1 MKKNG
6 LLDKKRSMKKN
17 IRQIFNEYGL
27 TCNEASKCGINYQTL
42 YKQLKGLRTVGAK
55 TAMRY
60 HKILG
65 IPLYELRP
73 DLWPPQLFD
82 KENDG

>member
-1 MKKNG
+1 MENLQDVLNK
-6 LLDKKRSMKKN
+6 
-17 IRQIFNEYGL
+17 YGL
-27 TCNEASKCGINYQTL
+27 TCNTASKRGVNYQTL

-73 DLWPPQLFD
+73 DLWPPQLFGKED
-82 KENDG
+82 KQ

>member
-1 MKKNG
+1 MKSLQDVLHK
-6 LLDKKRSMKKN
+6 
-17 IRQIFNEYGL
+17 YGL
-27 TCNEASKCGINYQTL
+27 TCNTASKRGVNYQTL
-42 YKQLKGLRTVGAK
+42 YKQLRGLRSVGAK

-73 DLWPPQLFD
+73 DIWPAQLFEKD
-82 KENDG
+82 KS

>member
-1 MKKNG
+1 MKSLQDVLHK
-6 LLDKKRSMKKN
+6 
-17 IRQIFNEYGL
+17 YGL
-27 TCNEASKCGINYQTL
+27 TCNTASKRGVNYQTL
-42 YKQLKGLRTVGAK
+42 YKQLRGLRSVGAK

-73 DLWPPQLFD
+73 DIWPAQLFGKD
-82 KENDG
+82 KS

>member
-1 MKKNG
+1 MNN
-6 LLDKKRSMKKN
+6 LQS
-17 IRQIFNEYGL
+17 IFKQHNL
-27 TCNEASKCGINYQTL
+27 TLKQAAEQGIPYQTV
-42 YKQLKGLRTVGAK
+42 YKQLKGTRSIGAK

-73 DLWPPQLFD
+73 DLWPPQLFGKD
-82 KENDG
+82 KS

>member
-1 MKKNG
+1 MIFFC
-6 LLDKKRSMKKN
+6 LLFKVPPMENLQDVLNK
-17 IRQIFNEYGL
+17 YGL
-27 TCNEASKCGINYQTL
+27 TCNTASKRGVNYQTL

-73 DLWPPQLFD
+73 DLWPPQLFG
-82 KENDG
+82 KEDQQ